1 MTEKQNQ
8 AQRIIKHL
16 RNYGPSSIL
25 EMIKKLNIIDVRK
38 RISEIRENCKEY
50 RFTIA
55 DEWASNRK
63 GVHFKV
69 YYLAPLEQENRNEH
83 KRQIL

>member
-8 AQRIIKHL
+8 AQRIIEHL

-25 EMIKKLNIIDVRK
+25 EMIKKLNIIDVHQ

-50 RFTIA
+50 QFTIA
-55 DEWASNRK
+55 DEWVSPRK
-63 GVHFKV
+63 GDLFKV
-69 YYLAPLEQENRNEH
+69 YYLAPLEQENR
-83 KRQIL
+83 R